1 MAKKLLVMGP
11 GASVNEQADKI
22 GAYIKEE
29 KPLVISINYIPEK
42 FHPQYL
48 FLTNARRYLQ
58 MSSSLTATENADIR
72 VAATSNVTRTDGNF
86 PLVLNYSNLIDET
99 QEFPDN
105 SMMMLIRL
113 LIKAGVKKMWRWQ
126 VLTAIRRMMSTTL
139 IQTWVQ
145 LYQRKG

>member
-1 MAKKLLVMGP
+1 M
-11 GASVNEQADKI
+11 
-22 GAYIKEE
+22 
-29 KPLVISINYIPEK
+29 VISINYIPEK

-113 LIKAGVKKMWRWQ
+113 LIKAGVKNVALAGFDGYTPDDVNYFDTNMEYSFIKEKADSLNESAKQ
-126 VLTAIRRMMSTTL
+126 FFKESDKNIHVSFVTKSH
-139 IQTWVQ
+139 
-145 LYQRKG
+145 YEE